1 MKIKAHKIH
10 FLGIVDENFLYN
22 IPDELLDISISSNFI
37 SYSYQMPNGQM
48 FRYDISGEFTGNTTE
63 TLSGLITNL
72 KKYFSDNG
80 SLSWHQFQEW
90 SDFEIS
96 IREFI
101 EQDKRSIIDQDI
113 MFIAGPSSPNTI
125 FTGNGNNIVVP
136 GVHQDV
142 IMGGNDVDT
151 IIFSVP
157 RDDFLIDIS
166 GNNIIITDINQ
177 NPFNV
182 NYTQN
187 IERFVF
193 EDGTLAF
200 DFDGVAGQVY
210 RLYQAALARTPDP
223 EGIGY
228 WIREL
233 DQGLD
238 IADLSLAFIVSE
250 EFESMYGSNISN
262 IEFVDTIYLNVLNR
276 NSDEEGLKFWANA
289 MEQGLSRDQIL
300 LHFSESEENKTN
312 TESVTSD
319 GIWFI

>member
-10 FLGIVDENFLYN
+10 SLGIVNENFLYN
-22 IPDELLDISISSNFI
+22 IPDKLFNISISGDFI

-48 FRYDISGEFTGNTTE
+48 FRYDIDGEFTGNAPE
-63 TLSGLITNL
+63 TLTGTITNL

-80 SLSWHQFQEW
+80 SLSWHKFQEW
-90 SDFEIS
+90 SDIDIS
-96 IREFI
+96 VRAFI
-101 EQDKRSIIDQDI
+101 EQDKSTIINQDI
-113 MFIAGPSSPNTI
+113 TFIGGPASPNTI
-125 FTGNGNNIVVP
+125 FTGNGKNIVIP
-136 GVHQDV
+136 GVHKDV

-151 IIFSVP
+151 VIFSVP
-157 RDDFLIDIS
+157 RDDFIIDIS
-166 GNNIIITDINQ
+166 GDNIIVSDINQ

-193 EDGTLAF
+193 KDGTLAF
-200 DFDGVAGQVY
+200 DVDGVAGQVY
-210 RLYQAALARTPDP
+210 RLYQAALARTPDA

-238 IADLSLAFIVSE
+238 IADLSLAFIISQ

-262 IEFVDTIYLNVLNR
+262 TEFVDNIYFNVLNR
-276 NSDEEGLKFWANA
+276 NSDEEGLQFWANA

-300 LHFSESEENKTN
+300 LHFSESEENKSN
-312 TESVTSD
+312 TESATSE